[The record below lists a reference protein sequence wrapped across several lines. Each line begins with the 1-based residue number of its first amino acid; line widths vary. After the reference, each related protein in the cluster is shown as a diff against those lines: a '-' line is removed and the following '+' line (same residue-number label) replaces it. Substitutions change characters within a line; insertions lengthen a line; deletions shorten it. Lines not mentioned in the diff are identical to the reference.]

1 MFGLILRK
9 YAPSDTYQVTLITP
23 SLDKLSI
30 GSAAV
35 VANSMSV
42 SLTLALLASV
52 CGSVHLCLS
61 CIVSVAGGSM
71 LPT

>member
-9 YAPSDTYQVTLITP
+9 YAPSDTYQVTLFTP
-23 SLDKLSI
+23 SLDSMSI

-35 VANSMSV
+35 VASSMGV

-52 CGSVHLCLS
+52 CVSVHL
-61 CIVSVAGGSM
+61 
-71 LPT
+71 